1 MSVLQ
6 DLASFIDNHTKYGKL
21 YNFTQMVQEFEKSLI
36 KELDFRNEAENAE
49 TFKVNFAKDKGVDV
63 PEISWI
69 HTTRRVLTMEYIEG
83 IPLND
88 FEALDDAGLDRK
100 IIARN
105 LSTSILNQI
114 LRDGFFHGDPHPGN
128 IMVMPGNSVVFLD
141 FGIVGKLSEERKAQF
156 IKILM
161 GIAFKDS
168 RLILQAIIA
177 LDAMPHHI
185 NNQKTWKKKIDVL
198 RDKYLSIPLNEIK
211 NTVKHLVKF
220 SSLHFLIILCFQ

>member
-1 MSVLQ
+1 
-6 DLASFIDNHTKYGKL
+6 
-21 YNFTQMVQEFEKSLI
+21 
-36 KELDFRNEAENAE
+36 
-49 TFKVNFAKDKGVDV
+49 
-63 PEISWI
+63 
-69 HTTRRVLTMEYIEG
+69 MEYIEG

-185 NNQKTWKKKIDVL
+185 NIKSLEKEIDVL

-211 NTVKHLVKF
+211 IGEAFSEIFKLAFSYNIVFPVEFSMLGKSLVTLEGLVAKLDTELNIMEIAEPIARKLMFKTFSLENSVRKF
-220 SSLHFLIILCFQ
+220 TAGYWIIAT